1 MSCCSEAVMCGQ
13 RGVLYAVLCEDEGML
28 STGICREQGNPMN
41 INSNRILK
49 GCVTICS

>member
-28 STGICREQGNPMN
+28 STGICREQESTLN
-41 INSNRILK
+41 INSSRILK
-49 GCVTICS
+49 GRVTICS